1 MALESFFAS
10 FQLIFNVSFGI
21 YLVIVSKTVI
31 LKKWTLGE
39 LSLPEKIL
47 EGEGFLYPLP
57 IEPQIGS
64 D

>member
-1 MALESFFAS
+1 MALKSFFAF
-10 FQLIFNVSFGI
+10 FQLIFNFSFGI

-39 LSLPEKIL
+39 LSLPEKFL
-47 EGEGFLYPLP
+47 EGEGLHLLLIDPL
-57 IEPQIGS
+57 IGS